1 MRVPTIRGTA
11 VANALNDEWKAE
23 NMRVLAPSR
32 GPSRQTMSRLALAA
46 VAILASTVAVRA
58 GAQTPAAAAPKT
70 TKSRVYSAAQA
81 ARGGELYMNTCV
93 SCHPPSTYKG
103 AVFLNWQGR
112 SLADLLEFLA
122 DKMPKNDPGSLTPK
136 EYMDV
141 VAYLL
146 KINSM
151 PVGRADLPTTPATLR
166 GITIDL
172 LPGKSPSISRH

>member
-1 MRVPTIRGTA
+1 MKHVTFLVLVAIVASIVVAR
-11 VANALNDEWKAE
+11 ANAQ
-23 NMRVLAPSR
+23 V
-32 GPSRQTMSRLALAA
+32 
-46 VAILASTVAVRA
+46 
-58 GAQTPAAAAPKT
+58 PAAAKS
-70 TKSRVYSAAQA
+70 TKSRVYTTAQA
-81 ARGGELYMNTCV
+81 ARGEELYMTTCV
-93 SCHPPSTYKG
+93 SCHPPATYKG

-112 SLADLLEFLA
+112 TLADLLEFLS

-172 LPGKSPSISRH
+172 LPGKSPSVSRH